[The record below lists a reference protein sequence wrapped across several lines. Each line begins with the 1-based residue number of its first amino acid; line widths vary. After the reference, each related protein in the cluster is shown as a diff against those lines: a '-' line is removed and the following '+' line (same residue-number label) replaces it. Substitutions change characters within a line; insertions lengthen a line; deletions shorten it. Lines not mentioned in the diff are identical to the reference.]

1 MNSEFIK
8 IQKLLETP
16 VEDLDLPIRASNC
29 VRAAKIKTLGELIN
43 YTVEELAEH
52 RNFGQKS
59 ISQVEQVLE
68 EMGLK
73 LKNKNDFMKVEFVSE
88 TSFQT
93 IAPWFSIYVDG
104 VYKTG
109 SYHKENIEK
118 IYNDIVANP
127 DVLFSKTKQVLHS
140 AEIFVSSE
148 DIKTQ

>member
-8 IQKLLETP
+8 RQKLLETP
-16 VEDLDLPIRASNC
+16 IEDLDLSIRASNC

-43 YTVEELAEH
+43 CTVEELAEH

-59 ISQVEQVLE
+59 ISEVEQVLK

-73 LKNKNDFMKVEFVSE
+73 LKNKNDFMKVEFVRE
-88 TSFQT
+88 TT
-93 IAPWFSIYVDG
+93 MGDEPWFSVYVDG

-109 SYHKENIEK
+109 SYHEGNIKK
-118 IYNDIVANP
+118 IYDDVVANP
-127 DVLFSKTKQVLHS
+127 KLLTKQKEVLHS

>member
-8 IQKLLETP
+8 RQKLLETP

-43 YTVEELAEH
+43 CTVEELAEH

-93 IAPWFSIYVDG
+93 IDSWYCIYVDG

-118 IYNDIVANP
+118 IYNDIIANP
-127 DVLFSKTKQVLHS
+127 NVLNKTKQVLNS

-148 DIKTQ
+148 NIKTQ